1 MKIDDSKT
9 RLMQVAAF
17 LIKNH
22 SYQFV
27 SVQQTEHEIWLGN
40 KDNADYPV
48 IRLTS
53 QQSSS
58 LYFDRN
64 RVLQVHSAICHV
76 FKREARLLQICISD
90 EIGFEAD
97 DEILIAVMQRDQSYG
112 FAIQDVFPGIQRS
125 LTPFDNPQL
134 EYAMILKELELNQK
148 SKSNQKKRLFASKWP
163 VASLAVM
170 GICIL
175 VFAACHLLNQFHE
188 DQISCAIA
196 LGAYYKA
203 FVVLNHDYWRLLT
216 AGFVHVDVLH
226 LVMNML
232 ALYNMGRF
240 CEEVFGPKKMLT
252 ILLTSIV
259 SGSMLMH
266 LTSRNTVGL
275 GLSAGIY
282 GLTGAFLIYAWSKGF
297 FRNKSFQYQIS
308 NILFINLM
316 MNFMPGV
323 AASAH
328 IGGLVCGAL
337 WGLVFCDL
345 KIEQLQR
352 HAIVCLLTLALFSG
366 YKAYQEKEVDPVYPS
381 TDMMTAEI
389 YKSLGLDGYAENLLA
404 NTFRYYLEI
413 EGERQ

>member
-27 SVQQTEHEIWLGN
+27 SVQQNEHELWLGN
-40 KDNADYPV
+40 KNNSEYPV

-53 QQSSS
+53 QQSSA

-64 RVLQVHSAICHV
+64 RVLQIHSAICHV
-76 FKREARLLQICISD
+76 FQREARLLQICIND
-90 EIGFEAD
+90 ETDVELD
-97 DEILIAVMQRDQSYG
+97 DEIVITVLQRDQMHG
-112 FAIQDVFPGIQRS
+112 FALSDVFPGIQRS
-125 LTPFDNPQL
+125 LTPFDNAQL

-148 SKSNQKKRLFASKWP
+148 SKTEQKRRLFASKWP
-163 VASLAVM
+163 IATMSVL
-170 GICIL
+170 IL
-175 VFAACHLLNQFHE
+175 CVIVFAGVNLLHLFHE
-188 DQISCAIA
+188 DEISCAIA

-203 FVVLNHDYWRLLT
+203 FVVLNGDFWRFLT
-216 AGFVHVDVLH
+216 CGFVHSDLLH

-240 CEEVFGPKKMLT
+240 SEEVFGWKKMLV
-252 ILLTSIV
+252 ILLTSVI

-266 LTSRNTVGL
+266 LTSPNTVGL

-282 GLTGAFLIYAWSKGF
+282 GLTGAFLVYAWSKGF
-297 FRNKSFQYQIS
+297 FRNRSFQYQIS

-323 AASAH
+323 AAAAH
-328 IGGLVCGAL
+328 LGGLICGLL
-337 WGLVFCDL
+337 WGFVFCDL
-345 KIEQLQR
+345 KAADLQK
-352 HAIVCLLTLALFSG
+352 HAIVCLLVLLLFGG
-366 YKAYQEKEVDPVYPS
+366 YKSVLEKEVDPVYPS

-389 YKSLGLDGYAENLLA
+389 YKSVGLDAYADKLLT
-404 NTFRYYLEI
+404 NTFKYYLQI
-413 EGERQ
+413 EGVSQ